1 MAYPNKLFIRDVVR
15 DLSDPPIKITAT
27 AEETYSYENKNTNP
41 TDEKQVT
48 SYFSQWTQ
56 TVLDQTMAHLKI
68 SYDVKLASN
77 PYAFSIMQNSC
88 KL

>member
-56 TVLDQTMAHLKI
+56 TVLDQTMAHLMI